1 MNADADVDATA
12 PKAPQVPATGGSV
25 FFKLVRVVNLTARP
39 FQQRVGRQ
47 HQLTLN
53 EWRTM
58 AVLGAQP
65 GLTATQVA
73 DLTGLDKMAVSRAL
87 AGLQRNKRLHRHEDP
102 TDLRR
107 SRLFLSSVGKALY
120 ATVVVQAHER
130 EAELFAGVGA
140 DELQRLDATLDK
152 LIASV
157 AGSSAGR
164 TGFSPA
170 TAGALRL

>member
-1 MNADADVDATA
+1 MN
-12 PKAPQVPATGGSV
+12 TGLEDSV

-53 EWRTM
+53 EWRAM
-58 AVLGAQP
+58 AVLGARP

-87 AGLQRNKRLHRHEDP
+87 AGLQRHKRLHRHEDP

-107 SRLFLSSVGKALY
+107 SRLYLSSIGKALY
-120 ATVVVQAHER
+120 ATASAQARER
-130 EAELFAGVGA
+130 EAELFACVDPA
-140 DELQRLDATLDK
+140 ELREMNATLDK

-157 AGSSAGR
+157 AGTVGSD
-164 TGFSPA
+164 SPA
-170 TAGALRL
+170 

>member
-1 MNADADVDATA
+1 MNTA
-12 PKAPQVPATGGSV
+12 LEDSV

-53 EWRTM
+53 EWRAM

-87 AGLQRNKRLHRHEDP
+87 AGLQRHKRLHRHEDP
-102 TDLRR
+102 TDQRR
-107 SRLFLSSVGKALY
+107 SRLYLSSIGKALY
-120 ATVVVQAHER
+120 ATASAQARER
-130 EAELFAGVGA
+130 EAELFAGVDPA
-140 DELQRLDATLDK
+140 ELRGMNATLDK

-157 AGSSAGR
+157 AGTVESDP
-164 TGFSPA
+164 PA
-170 TAGALRL
+170 

>member
-1 MNADADVDATA
+1 MNDDAGFED
-12 PKAPQVPATGGSV
+12 SV

-65 GLTATQVA
+65 GLTATQ
-73 DLTGLDKMAVSRAL
+73 LCECTGLDKMAVSRAL
-87 AGLQRNKRLHRHEDP
+87 AGLKRHKRLHRHEDP

-107 SRLFLSSVGKALY
+107 SRLYLSSAGKALFE
-120 ATVVVQAHER
+120 TVRVQARER
-130 EAELFAGVGA
+130 EGELFGGIGDA
-140 DELQRLDATLDK
+140 DLRQLNATLDR

-157 AGSSAGR
+157 AGGDQAAKPPSMLR
-164 TGFSPA
+164 PA
-170 TAGALRL
+170 PVTKAASGLAM

>member
-1 MNADADVDATA
+1 MTA
-12 PKAPQVPATGGSV
+12 PMADPADLPNSV

-53 EWRTM
+53 EWRAM
-58 AVLGAQP
+58 AVLGARP

-87 AGLQRNKRLHRHEDP
+87 GGLQRHKRLHRHEDP

-107 SRLFLSSVGKALY
+107 TRLYLSSIGKTLF
-120 ATVVVQAHER
+120 ATVSAQARER
-130 EAELFAGVGA
+130 EAELFAGVA
-140 DELQRLDATLDK
+140 PDELDQLDAILDK
-152 LIASV
+152 LIESV
-157 AGSSAGR
+157 TGNAAPSA
-164 TGFSPA
+164 
-170 TAGALRL
+170 

>member
-1 MNADADVDATA
+1 MNA
-12 PKAPQVPATGGSV
+12 TGDSV
-25 FFKLVRVVNLTARP
+25 FFKLVRVVNLAARP

-58 AVLGAQP
+58 AALGAQP

-107 SRLFLSSVGKALY
+107 SRLYLSNVGKALY
-120 ATVVVQAHER
+120 ATVMVQARER
-130 EAELFAGVGA
+130 EAELFAGVAA
-140 DELQRLDATLDK
+140 DELQKLDATLDK
-152 LIASV
+152 LMASV
-157 AGSSAGR
+157 AGSSAVGR
-164 TGFSPA
+164 SEERRVGKEC
-170 TAGALRL
+170 